1 MSFVTPGRLNIGKSK
16 GHRTLILTIDAK
28 MKSVWA
34 EDDEGGERL
43 TKLDVCGGGG
53 GKKGK
58 RAFVSH
64 KRTRTTNDPRRR
76 SER

>member
-43 TKLDVCGGGG
+43 TKLDVCGG
-53 GKKGK
+53 KKGK

-64 KRTRTTNDPRRR
+64 KRTPRTTNDPRRR